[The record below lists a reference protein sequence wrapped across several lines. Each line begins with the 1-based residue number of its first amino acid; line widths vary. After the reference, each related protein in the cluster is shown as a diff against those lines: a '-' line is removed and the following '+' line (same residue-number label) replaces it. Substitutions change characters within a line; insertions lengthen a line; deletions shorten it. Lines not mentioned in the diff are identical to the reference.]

1 MGCTRLAGGA
11 TTFLPLL
18 PVLFLLPLL
27 LLFHLAASAAIA
39 MTDTNTNPSALQ
51 RAAWLRKLYFTRAAF
66 SFAWVALAFTVAKG
80 SPVVASALLVV
91 YPAWDA
97 LANLWDARMTGGA
110 KANPTQVANAW
121 MSALVTVAVA
131 VSLGLQLQIILAIFG
146 VWAIVAGL
154 LQLAT
159 AIRRRK
165 GDRGAVGDDA
175 ERGAVCAGWRVL
187 CGAAGE
193 CGACGADVCWLC
205 SGGGGIYFLISA
217 LVIFFRQNKEQA
229 SGLIASRVQK

>member
-1 MGCTRLAGGA
+1 M
-11 TTFLPLL
+11 
-18 PVLFLLPLL
+18 
-27 LLFHLAASAAIA
+27 S
-39 MTDTNTNPSALQ
+39 NTNPSALQ
-51 RAAWLRKLYFTRAAF
+51 RAAWLRKLYFVRAAF

-80 SPVVASALLVV
+80 SPVVATALLVV

-131 VSLGLQLQIILAIFG
+131 VSLGLHLQIILAIFG

-165 GDRGAVGDDA
+165 GDKGQWVMMLSGAQSALAGGFFVAQQGSAAPVVQTFGGYAAVGAV
-175 ERGAVCAGWRVL
+175 
-187 CGAAGE
+187 
-193 CGACGADVCWLC
+193 
-205 SGGGGIYFLISA
+205 YFLISGA
-217 LVIFFRQNKEQA
+217 VIWIQRAKGRNDRLAPRE
-229 SGLIASRVQK
+229 V

>member
-1 MGCTRLAGGA
+1 
-11 TTFLPLL
+11 
-18 PVLFLLPLL
+18 
-27 LLFHLAASAAIA
+27 
-39 MTDTNTNPSALQ
+39 MTDTNTNPSSLQ

-80 SPVVASALLVV
+80 SPVVATALLVV

-110 KANPTQVANAW
+110 KANPTQVLNAW

-165 GDRGAVGDDA
+165 GDRGQWVMMLSGAQSALAGGFFVAQQGSAAPVVQTFAGYAAVG
-175 ERGAVCAGWRVL
+175 AV
-187 CGAAGE
+187 
-193 CGACGADVCWLC
+193 
-205 SGGGGIYFLISA
+205 YFLISA
-217 LVIFFRQNKEQA
+217 LVILFRQSQA
-229 SGLIASRVQK
+229 RGQWIGFQAGLMRLSKQSIASAQTATSAINSCRTG